1 MGNLKKRQ
9 LNYAKP
15 NLKMESD
22 EDIEIAEKLKSR
34 GLTCKSLKL
43 KIDQK
48 LKEAKEFRGYGFL
61 NIAQAEEDI
70 ARKLKGLQE
79 HVCKLK

>member
-1 MGNLKKRQ
+1 
-9 LNYAKP
+9 
-15 NLKMESD
+15 MENN
-22 EDIEIAEKLKSR
+22 EDIEVAEKLKNR

-61 NIAQAEEDI
+61 NIAQAEKEI
-70 ARKLKGLQE
+70 AEKLNGLQKQ
-79 HVCKLK
+79 VCRLK